1 MTTFYTAELNN
12 LFAQINQASGNSL
25 SGTVVGQGMQTYND
39 VAWFANAI
47 ATASTEDATPEQKA
61 NAIRGMA
68 EKAINIFEKI
78 MEKIGN
84 NEKNVAKKEVSKEN
98 KASQELVEKSRKLE
112 AKLDGSLSDIQ
123 ANIEDQTAIVTEAQE
138 ILAKTQ
144 ESIKEKQEEIEAII
158 AEIEKKQQELAAAE
172 TPEEKAA
179 ILGEIQGYA
188 GDIAEISITI
198 EDEAETIANLT
209 EAVDDTVVDIE
220 ASTQKLAETEQA
232 GIQELGEQAAEAGK
246 LGTDITKTATTGG
259 VNQVE
264 EKALQASAEAA
275 SSNVVSGAS
284 IAPKLYMAA
293 NDKGQAASTRL
304 QSIAG
309 NVSKLAQGIGGLSN
323 ATQVLA
329 GFQNTVG
336 GALNSYSELFGQWDA
351 QLQPAI
357 TSLGTFDLLSAG
369 LDELNTAVE
378 TDLSNLGAD
387 SEEVGAVQ
395 KSEEVDNEGA
405 EEKLEQAEEG
415 KLETETEKF
424 DTQKLRTFGI

>member
-1 MTTFYTAELNN
+1 MSTFDVSQLNR
-12 LFAQINQASGNSL
+12 LFKDIDAVSGGNIGSRPNGNSPV
-25 SGTVVGQGMQTYND
+25 SYND

-47 ATASTEDATPEQKA
+47 ATASTEEATPEQKA
-61 NAIRGMA
+61 NAIKGMA
-68 EKAINIFEKI
+68 EKAINVFEKI

-98 KASQELVEKSRKLE
+98 KASQELVEKSKKLE
-112 AKLDGSLSDIQ
+112 AKLDGSLGDIQ
-123 ANIEDQTAIVTEAQE
+123 ANIEDQTVIVTEAQE
-138 ILAKTQ
+138 ILAITQ
-144 ESIKEKQEEIEAII
+144 ESIKEKQKEIEAII
-158 AEIEKKQQELAAAE
+158 ADIEKKQQELAAAE

-209 EAVDDTVVDIE
+209 EAVDDTVADIE

-246 LGTDITKTATTGG
+246 LGTDVTKTATTGG

-264 EKALQASAEAA
+264 EKALEAA
-275 SSNVVSGAS
+275 AETSSANPVTGAS
-284 IAPKLYMAA
+284 LAPKLYMAA

-309 NVSKLAQGIGGLSN
+309 NISKLAQGIGGLSN

-329 GFQNTVG
+329 GFQNTIG

-357 TSLGTFDLLSAG
+357 ISLGTFNLLSAG

-395 KSEEVDNEGA
+395 KSEEMDNEGA
-405 EEKLEQAEEG
+405 EEKSEQAEEG

>member
-1 MTTFYTAELNN
+1 MTTFDVSQLNR
-12 LFAQINQASGNSL
+12 LFNDIDAVSGGNIGSRPIGNSPV
-25 SGTVVGQGMQTYND
+25 SYND

-47 ATASTEDATPEQKA
+47 ATASTEEATPEQKA
-61 NAIRGMA
+61 NAIKGMA
-68 EKAINIFEKI
+68 EKAINVFEKI

-98 KASQELVEKSRKLE
+98 KASQELVEKSKKLE
-112 AKLDGSLSDIQ
+112 AKLDGSLGDIQ

-144 ESIKEKQEEIEAII
+144 ESIKEKQKEIEAII

-209 EAVDDTVVDIE
+209 EAVDDTVADIE

-246 LGTDITKTATTGG
+246 LGTDVTKTATTGG
-259 VNQVE
+259 VNQAE
-264 EKALQASAEAA
+264 EKALEAAAEAA
-275 SSNVVSGAS
+275 SSNAATGAS

-309 NVSKLAQGIGGLSN
+309 NISKLAQGIGGLSN

-329 GFQNTVG
+329 GFQNTIG
-336 GALNSYSELFGQWDA
+336 GALNSYSELFGQWDT

-357 TSLGTFDLLSAG
+357 TGLGTFDLLSAG
-369 LDELNTAVE
+369 LEELNTAVE

-405 EEKLEQAEEG
+405 EEKSEQAEEG